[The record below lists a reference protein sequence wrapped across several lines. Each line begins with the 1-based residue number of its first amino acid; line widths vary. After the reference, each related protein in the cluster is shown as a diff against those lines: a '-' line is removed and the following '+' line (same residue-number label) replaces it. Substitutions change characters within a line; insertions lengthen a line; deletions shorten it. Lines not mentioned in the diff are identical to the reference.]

1 MGLTFIKSQTASNVC
16 EIDFIHGT
24 SDVVFD
30 STYNE
35 YLFTIVNYKPVTD
48 GSQLGF
54 QTDTGTNTSYNQPM
68 TTTAFRPGHIH
79 SGGWSDLAY
88 TVDYDLAQDGSG
100 TSGRQVLSQSGESA
114 TQAEMSAS
122 GELRLFDPSNGTY
135 VKHFYSR
142 VNNQYTNNDTDAQT
156 YCVELYTAGYVN
168 TATALTRVRFDTTSG
183 NILAGTFTLYGVS

>member
-68 TTTAFRPGHIH
+68 TTPAFRPGHRQ
-79 SGGWSDLAY
+79 SGGWSD
-88 TVDYDLAQDGSG
+88 
-100 TSGRQVLSQSGESA
+100 
-114 TQAEMSAS
+114 
-122 GELRLFDPSNGTY
+122 
-135 VKHFYSR
+135 
-142 VNNQYTNNDTDAQT
+142 
-156 YCVELYTAGYVN
+156 
-168 TATALTRVRFDTTSG
+168 
-183 NILAGTFTLYGVS
+183 

>member
-1 MGLTFIKSQTASNVC
+1 MGLTLIKSQSASNVAQ
-16 EIDFIHGT
+16 IDFIHGT

-48 GSQLGF
+48 DSQLGF

-68 TTTAFRPGHIH
+68 TTTAFRPGHRQD
-79 SGGWSDLAY
+79 GGWSDLAY
-88 TVDYDLAQDGSG
+88 TTGYNLAQG
-100 TSGRQVLSQSGESA
+100 TSRQVLNQSGESA

-122 GELRLFDPSNGTY
+122 GELRLFDPSNGTH
-135 VKHFYSR
+135 VKHFQSR
-142 VNNQYTNNDTDAQT
+142 VNNQYTGNDTDAQT
-156 YCVELYTAGYVN
+156 YCIELYTAGYVN

-183 NILAGTFTLYGVS
+183 NILAGTFTLYGVG